1 MHFRSSTYYQNSKQ
15 NNMLLKSFFNKL
27 AVTIIIG
34 LTAFCFF

>member
-1 MHFRSSTYYQNSKQ
+1 
-15 NNMLLKSFFNKL
+15 MLLKSFFNKL